1 MIKVAIIGLG
11 WWGRHMVK
19 CAQSQNS
26 GFDLVHVVDVNVDGA
41 KDFAAQKNVLLS
53 GEYQEALNDPEV
65 DAVILTTPQ
74 HLHEDQIVQGAEAG
88 KHVFCEKPLTMTKI
102 GAERGVAACQ
112 KAGVQLGVG
121 HERRF
126 ERGLVEI
133 RNLVKSGK
141 LGTIMH
147 VESNS
152 SHDKLKDLNA
162 NDWRVQQSI
171 GPSVPMTGM
180 GVHMT
185 DLYVD
190 MFGKLDTVYAL
201 KNSRVV
207 DHEGGD
213 VITVQVKFE
222 SGLTGTFSC
231 ISVTPFFYRYQVFG
245 SDGWVQVLDS
255 AHPDDTSSIATLTT
269 CFQAGEINTEIF
281 TWSDTV
287 SANLKAFAAAVEGY
301 ATYPFSDEQMINN
314 VGAMEAIVKSIQSGN
329 IEKV

>member
-19 CAQSQNS
+19 CVQSKES
-26 GFDLVHVVDVNVDGA
+26 GFDLVRVVDVNVDAA
-41 KDFAAQKNVLLS
+41 KDFAAEKNVPLS
-53 GEYQEALNDPEV
+53 DDFQDALDDLEV
-65 DAVILTTPQ
+65 NAVILTTPQ
-74 HLHEDQIVQGAEAG
+74 NLHEDQIIQGATAG
-88 KHVFCEKPLTMTKI
+88 KHVFCEKPLTMTKV
-102 GAERGVAACQ
+102 GAERAAAACQ
-112 KAGVQLGVG
+112 DAGVQLGVG

-133 RNLVKSGK
+133 RDLVKSEK

-152 SHDKLKDLNA
+152 SHDKLKDLKA
-162 NDWRVQQSI
+162 DDWRVQQSI

-201 KNSRVV
+201 KTSRVA

-231 ISVTPFFYRYQVFG
+231 ITVTPFFYRYQVFG
-245 SDGWVQVLDS
+245 SDGWAQVLDS
-255 AHPDDTSSIATLTT
+255 AHPDDTSSVATLTT
-269 CFQAGEINTEIF
+269 CFQAGEINTQIF

-287 SANLKAFAAAVEGY
+287 SANLKAFSAAVEGH
-301 ATYPFSDEQMINN
+301 ATYPFSNEQMVNN

-329 IEKV
+329 VVKV

>member
-19 CAQSQNS
+19 CVQSKES
-26 GFDLVHVVDVNVDGA
+26 GFDLVRGVDVNMDAA
-41 KDFAAQKNVLLS
+41 KDFAAEKNVPLS
-53 GEYQEALNDPEV
+53 GDFQDALDDPEV
-65 DAVILTTPQ
+65 NAVILTTPQ
-74 HLHEDQIVQGAEAG
+74 HLHEDQIIQGATAG
-88 KHVFCEKPLTMTKI
+88 KHVFCEKPLTMTKV
-102 GAERGVAACQ
+102 GAERAAAACQ
-112 KAGVQLGVG
+112 DAGVQLGVG

-147 VESNS
+147 VESDS
-152 SHDKLKDLNA
+152 SHDKLKDLKA
-162 NDWRVQQSI
+162 DDWRVQQSI

-201 KNSRVV
+201 KTSRVV

-231 ISVTPFFYRYQVFG
+231 ITVTPFFYRYQVFG
-245 SDGWVQVLDS
+245 SDGWAQVLDS
-255 AHPDDTSSIATLTT
+255 AHPDDTSSVATLTT
-269 CFQAGEINTEIF
+269 CFQAGEINTQTF

-287 SANLKAFAAAVEGY
+287 TANLKAFAAAVEGH
-301 ATYPFSDEQMINN
+301 ATYPFSDGQMINN

-329 IEKV
+329 VEKV